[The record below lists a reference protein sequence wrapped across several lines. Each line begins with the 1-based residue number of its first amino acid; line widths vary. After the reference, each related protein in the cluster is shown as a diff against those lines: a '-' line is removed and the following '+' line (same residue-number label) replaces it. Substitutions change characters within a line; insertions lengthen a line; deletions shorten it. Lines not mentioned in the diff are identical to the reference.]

1 MNRRRFLVGAG
12 AAAAATAGY
21 AGVRVGDRRPYDPD
35 PPTGETP
42 RERIVAAAAHR
53 FAADHRVVS
62 RAEIRRDWTGEAP
75 YALGVHRQWYE
86 HSRRRHLHAFTALD
100 APLFERVTT
109 DEAPSAEFLS
119 PHGNLPAVLH
129 YNRAFGAASL
139 PLTYVLHVT
148 DGRLLYDFDAPTP
161 PAGANADEIR
171 VTGEEGR
178 SGVGLRHADDDPAFR
193 EYVRPHRAAWERVR
207 DDGDT
212 VTYRVAGPDAYA
224 QVVPLALTAVRG
236 FADPFVEVTLDRETG
251 RLRRVVDH
259 RDVLVDGRAAGG
271 GSDGAA
277 PDADG
282 EAGGDAQRDGGGPSR
297 RLTYRIE
304 TAFDGY
310 GTARAPRPSGDVGA
324 DVETRVKGFLMDL
337 FTY

>member
-1 MNRRRFLVGAG
+1 MSYVRVRTLMGVLVLAGLVGIPMGTSAR
-12 AAAAATAGY
+12 AEEA
-21 AGVRVGDRRPYDPD
+21 VPLEVIEVLEKP
-35 PPTGETP
+35 ETP
-42 RERIVAAAAHR
+42 SDSGPAVVRFRIL
-53 FAADHRVVS
+53 DGS
-62 RAEIRRDWTGEAP
+62 RA
-75 YALGVHRQWYE
+75 
-86 HSRRRHLHAFTALD
+86 
-100 APLFERVTT
+100 
-109 DEAPSAEFLS
+109 
-119 PHGNLPAVLH
+119 
-129 YNRAFGAASL
+129 
-139 PLTYVLHVT
+139 
-148 DGRLLYDFDAPTP
+148 
-161 PAGANADEIR
+161 
-171 VTGEEGR
+171 
-178 SGVGLRHADDDPAFR
+178 
-193 EYVRPHRAAWERVR
+193 
-207 DDGDT
+207 GDT